1 MLGSMEDAEDLLQ
14 KSFLDVFK
22 KIHQYR
28 SEATPGAWIKRI
40 VINNCLDH
48 LRKKHITF
56 DELTDQHSGVIEAEV
71 EEVEITYSVQRV
83 KAAINALP
91 DGYRIITSMYLLEGF
106 DHKEIASVLDISEST
121 SKSQYSRAKKKIQAM
136 LSDLK

>member
-1 MLGSMEDAEDLLQ
+1 M
-14 KSFLDVFK
+14 
-22 KIHQYR
+22 
-28 SEATPGAWIKRI
+28 
-40 VINNCLDH
+40 INNCLDH
-48 LRKKHITF
+48 LRKKKIHF
-56 DELTDQHSGVIEAEV
+56 DELTDQHSSIVEHEA

-106 DHKEIASVLDISEST
+106 DHKEIASVLEISEST

-136 LSDLK
+136 LSDLN